1 MHNMDEG
8 WFYEDKGERKRA
20 ASALELAGL
29 IESDTLNRSSLVW
42 KQGFDDWQRLGG
54 DTELRQH
61 LSTQNPPP
69 LAGQLVNNTLVW
81 VLAFAPMIGY
91 MLEWMLAFAIHDNEF
106 RAEKVMA
113 EGG

>member
-29 IESDTLNRSSLVW
+29 IVSDTLDRSSLVW
-42 KQGFDDWQRLGG
+42 EQGFDDWQRLG

-61 LSTQNPPP
+61 LNTQNPRP
-69 LAGQLVNNTLVW
+69 W
-81 VLAFAPMIGY
+81 RDSM
-91 MLEWMLAFAIHDNEF
+91 
-106 RAEKVMA
+106 
-113 EGG
+113 